1 MKEEAKAISANVL
14 NLTDKNFN
22 IKIIEPKVFERPM
35 RVIRQNK
42 ELNISASNE
51 KINNSQNQ
59 NSSTQPIADEKKN
72 NNTDFIEL
80 ADNEAD
86 KYNRIKNPFDWL
98 EEKLSSKL
106 NNECVEDLKLI
117 YNPDIKLTYLYF
129 NNLDKVSLKSLIIVT
144 NEINN
149 LVDTY
154 YNILS
159 EQINE
164 FISIFLLVFENYI
177 SSVDHLEEV
186 EVGGDKNMLTQFQV
200 IHDSLLLFF
209 QKCQKNRTEEMTY
222 LFRFYFVEKLF
233 ETMNNKNTGEKL
245 HYICELLYNILDP
258 SDNQQVMFVK
268 MIKENLVSNDS
279 FYECLRVFHD
289 LINNYSEQFM
299 DGCLFYLLSGIQ
311 SDFATIRYSCL
322 YILMKYIKLNINF
335 YLNFE
340 SKFLFINF
348 RNT

>member
-51 KINNSQNQ
+51 KINSSHNQ
-59 NSSTQPIADEKKN
+59 NSTQPIVDEKKN
-72 NNTDFIEL
+72 NDFIEL

-98 EEKLSSKL
+98 EEKLSNKL
-106 NNECVEDLKLI
+106 NNECVEDLKII
-117 YNPDIKLTYLYF
+117 YNPDIRLTYLYF
-129 NNLDKVSLKSLIIVT
+129 NSLDKVSLKSLVIVT

-177 SSVDHLEEV
+177 SSSNDDEEV
-186 EVGGDKNMLTQFQV
+186 EVGGEKFKLTQFKIIQN
-200 IHDSLLLFF
+200 SLLLFF
-209 QKCQKNRTEEMTY
+209 QKCQKNRTEEMTF

-233 ETMNNKNTGEKL
+233 ELMNNKNTGDKL
-245 HYICELLYNILDP
+245 HYICELIYNILDP
-258 SDNQQVMFVK
+258 SENQQVMFIK

-279 FYECLRVFHD
+279 FYECLRIFHI
-289 LINNYSEQFM
+289 LIDNYSEQFM
-299 DGCLFYLLSGIQ
+299 DGCLFYVLSGLQ
-311 SDFATIRYSCL
+311 SDFANIRYNCL
-322 YILMKYIKLNINF
+322 YIMMKYIKLNINF

-340 SKFLFINF
+340 SKFFDYKKH
-348 RNT
+348 